1 MPSWRRVS
9 RTAAPDVGS
18 LFLVALLAL
27 LAGVGIVALIETEP
41 GYLLIAYGG
50 YTVETSF
57 WVGIVLIATSVLL
70 LYALLRFLH
79 RLLGSPSSMLS
90 WAGARRLRQ
99 SARLTNRGMTSFVE
113 GNWARARKQLLRG
126 ARYSEA
132 PMFNYLLAARASQ
145 RLHEPDAMRRYLAQA
160 AESDADAAIAV
171 DLTEADLHVQARQYE
186 QALASLERVRRSPGR
201 YPYALHLL
209 CRAYDGVGDVEAM
222 AALLPELRRHRVAGP
237 IEIDELEA
245 RVHRDLLEKAAVTGD
260 VAELKRVWKHYPARL
275 SQTEA
280 VQLHYLEGL
289 LACDEVAVVE
299 KEIVRRLKKD
309 WQPALVDLYGRIHR
323 EGAQKQLATAE
334 GWLRQ
339 HSDDAVLLLCLGR
352 LAMAERSWSKARDY
366 LERSHAARPSEEVC
380 LELGRLLTAVGDHAA
395 AAAVFR
401 RGVELRSSPLPRL
414 PQPDDFVPPTHRLAG
429 GDDAQAV

>member
-1 MPSWRRVS
+1 M
-9 RTAAPDVGS
+9 GG
-18 LFLVALLAL
+18 LFFVALLAL

-57 WVGIVLIATSVLL
+57 WVGIVLIATVVLL

-79 RLLGSPSSMLS
+79 RLLSSPSSMLN

-99 SARLTNRGMTSFVE
+99 SARLTNRGLVSFVE

-132 PMFNYLLAARASQ
+132 PLLNYLIAARASQ

-160 AESDADAAIAV
+160 AECDVDAAIAV
-171 DLTEADLHVQARQYE
+171 DLTEAELQLQGRQYE
-186 QALASLERVRRSPGR
+186 QALVSLERARRSPGK

-209 CRAYDGVGDVEAM
+209 CKVYDGLGDIEAM
-222 AALLPELRRHRVAGP
+222 ATLIPELRRHRVAGP
-237 IEIDELEA
+237 IELDELEA
-245 RVHRDLLEKAAVTGD
+245 RVHHDLLEKAAVTGD
-260 VAELKRVWKHYPARL
+260 AGMLKRVWKHYPPRL

-289 LACDEVAVVE
+289 LACDETAVVE
-299 KEIVRRLKKD
+299 TDIVRRLKSD
-309 WQPALVDLYGRIHR
+309 WQPALVDLYGR
-323 EGAQKQLATAE
+323 
-334 GWLRQ
+334 
-339 HSDDAVLLLCLGR
+339 
-352 LAMAERSWSKARDY
+352 
-366 LERSHAARPSEEVC
+366 EEAC

-401 RGVELRSSPLPRL
+401 RGAELRSEPLPRL
-414 PQPDDFVPPTHRLAG
+414 PQPDDFVPETHRLEG
-429 GDDAQAV
+429 GDETVTS